1 MHAWCGVDDGR
12 LALRAPCHRTPALRS
27 LPPRRRR
34 ARTRRCAGTGVAI
47 SRRPSHL
54 VRPRGGWC
62 KSHIGTADAPP
73 LARNPAAY
81 GMHAGTSTWTARAWT
96 PFNSIGLWLVGFC
109 TMLLYRKSTQGETAR
124 CAPPSKP
131 QSAVALARVDG
142 VMPSALPL
150 SVSCAHAAHPCRG
163 LGFACGALAPMRITF
178 VVCPLCV
185 LPFPEV
191 RHKQNQD
198 NSAPAPALWKWA
210 EAILVLGPRS
220 CFPLYSLPGLT
231 PQNKRVTMIT
241 ATGARL
247 ALLCA
252 IAIGALAASCAG

>member
-1 MHAWCGVDDGR
+1 
-12 LALRAPCHRTPALRS
+12 
-27 LPPRRRR
+27 
-34 ARTRRCAGTGVAI
+34 
-47 SRRPSHL
+47 
-54 VRPRGGWC
+54 
-62 KSHIGTADAPP
+62 
-73 LARNPAAY
+73 
-81 GMHAGTSTWTARAWT
+81 
-96 PFNSIGLWLVGFC
+96 
-109 TMLLYRKSTQGETAR
+109 MLLYRKSTQGETAR

-252 IAIGALAASCAG
+252 IAIGALAAAVPPSPTTHTRTHPLPAAQFAAILQGITLPVCGCTRNEAQLSCISDAQVVSGDGAC